1 MIRHEADPAAASQL
15 EEPAAEVLA
24 QLERGLAQLL
34 RWMEDRETL
43 GDLAHRSGHALAPAS
58 WALLEHLAARG
69 SMRVSDVAAC
79 HGVHPSSIIPRL
91 KALEQ
96 TGLVDRG
103 ADAADA
109 RVSIISI
116 TTAGR
121 DALDSIHAARQE
133 ALGAVLPGMD
143 SVAIETAADVLASIA
158 QRLSESPVARRSSL
172 EGP

>member
-1 MIRHEADPAAASQL
+1 ML
-15 EEPAAEVLA
+15 E
-24 QLERGLAQLL
+24 QLERGLVRLL
-34 RWMEDRETL
+34 GWMEDRETL
-43 GDLAHRSGHALAPAS
+43 GDLADRSGYALAPVS

-103 ADAADA
+103 TDAADA

-116 TTAGR
+116 TAAGR
-121 DALDSIHAARQE
+121 TALDGIHAARQE
-133 ALGAVLPGMD
+133 ALRSVLRGINGT
-143 SVAIETAADVLASIA
+143 AIETAADVLASIT
-158 QRLSESPVARRSSL
+158 QRLSQTE
-172 EGP
+172 